1 MLRIPVYT
9 TLGITDA
16 VRQMTKSDLLILDE
30 SDYHLLDK
38 VEDLPK
44 QSCGVFA
51 MTATD
56 VSTVGGNEKAR
67 LDQLKFVINDSL
79 IPPSF

>member
-1 MLRIPVYT
+1 MLKIPVYT
-9 TLGITDA
+9 TLGITEA

-44 QSCGVFA
+44 SCGVFA

-67 LDQLKFVINDSL
+67 LDQLKIVLNDSL

>member
-1 MLRIPVYT
+1 MLQIPVHT
-9 TLGITDA
+9 TLGITES
-16 VRQMTKSDLLILDE
+16 VKQMTKSDLLILDE
-30 SDYHLLDK
+30 SDFHLLDK

-56 VSTVGGNEKAR
+56 VTSAGGNEMAR
-67 LDQLKFVINDSL
+67 LN
-79 IPPSF
+79 